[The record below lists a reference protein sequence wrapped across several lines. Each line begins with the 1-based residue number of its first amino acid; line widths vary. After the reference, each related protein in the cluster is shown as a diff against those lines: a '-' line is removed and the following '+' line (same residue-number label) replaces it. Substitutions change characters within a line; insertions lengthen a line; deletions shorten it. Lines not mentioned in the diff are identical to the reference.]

1 MRQLASLLFVW
12 SLRCCFQE
20 NMVESFKCGSG
31 QMTVQWPNGT
41 FKQCLHCEECH
52 PGRGLYPHKCGD
64 TVTFPVIIH
73 CKKCDS
79 GKTFSDTYDTSS
91 CKLCH
96 SCAEHEVVTKK
107 CTLSSDT
114 KCNKTCNSG
123 YFFSKPQQICQ
134 TCSHCCL
141 DGKDEEQ
148 LQCIYQGLKE
158 FNRYCSP
165 RPDRTCNP
173 STPTGLV
180 VSTVSTVSLSS
191 SSKHL
196 NEPTSQQQN
205 GKIALILSSVGLGL
219 LFVFVTLGVIYC
231 QRKRIWRRW
240 KRNNC
245 NLRDVGD
252 ESVYSD
258 TKGHMSAEG
267 LQQKQNKGFVPTPQG
282 SHTVTPSQTDDE
294 LDDLPDVESI
304 NPKRPRRRPSRTE
317 EIKVVSV
324 RENLLDD
331 KEFNNAE
338 TSRAIDGKGAEGGHE
353 RKRSITGPILRR
365 LSSISNDYEPL
376 PVEDPDQS
384 AEGVPQRKC
393 SRSNSLLNALR
404 KSSIHAVK
412 EENSNQ
418 PLGQSWPPEEVT
430 IKLFPNSPEI
440 PQAGSRVKFQ
450 CTVRGCQQDL
460 MFYWWFKDEQELQG
474 EANSTLILDPLK
486 VQDFGS
492 YRCEVS
498 RSNKR
503 DDSSCV
509 ESDVVELDVT
519 PAEGKS
525 YRKLAEV
532 FENDLILKETVANL
546 LQKETNVC
554 RKAYKRVAFYYKMTD
569 IADQLERCKNPGEDV
584 LDSLKS
590 TQPDL
595 TVHHFCMVLKGEN
608 IRRLDIVNKL
618 IDYLV

>member
-1 MRQLASLLFVW
+1 
-12 SLRCCFQE
+12 
-20 NMVESFKCGSG
+20 MVESFKCRSG

-41 FKQCLHCEECH
+41 FKECLHCEECH

-123 YFFSKPQQICQ
+123 YFFSKLQQVCQ

-205 GKIALILSSVGLGL
+205 VKIALILSSVGLGL
-219 LFVFVTLGVIYC
+219 LLLLVTLGVIYC

-252 ESVYSD
+252 ECIYLD
-258 TKGHMSAEG
+258 TKGHISG
-267 LQQKQNKGFVPTPQG
+267 KFFTLNLF
-282 SHTVTPSQTDDE
+282 
-294 LDDLPDVESI
+294 L
-304 NPKRPRRRPSRTE
+304 
-317 EIKVVSV
+317 SV
-324 RENLLDD
+324 C
-331 KEFNNAE
+331 
-338 TSRAIDGKGAEGGHE
+338 
-353 RKRSITGPILRR
+353 IL
-365 LSSISNDYEPL
+365 S
-376 PVEDPDQS
+376 
-384 AEGVPQRKC
+384 
-393 SRSNSLLNALR
+393 
-404 KSSIHAVK
+404 
-412 EENSNQ
+412 
-418 PLGQSWPPEEVT
+418 
-430 IKLFPNSPEI
+430 
-440 PQAGSRVKFQ
+440 
-450 CTVRGCQQDL
+450 
-460 MFYWWFKDEQELQG
+460 
-474 EANSTLILDPLK
+474 
-486 VQDFGS
+486 
-492 YRCEVS
+492 CEVITS
-498 RSNKR
+498 
-503 DDSSCV
+503 
-509 ESDVVELDVT
+509 E
-519 PAEGKS
+519 P
-525 YRKLAEV
+525 
-532 FENDLILKETVANL
+532 
-546 LQKETNVC
+546 
-554 RKAYKRVAFYYKMTD
+554 
-569 IADQLERCKNPGEDV
+569 
-584 LDSLKS
+584 
-590 TQPDL
+590 
-595 TVHHFCMVLKGEN
+595 
-608 IRRLDIVNKL
+608 
-618 IDYLV
+618 